1 MMNMTTEGDD
11 VSSTPGR
18 AARPIPPEPSPP
30 GDRSGAG
37 PRRGGPAA
45 GGKTSALRSAGRPDI
60 TTRPATSGRAERAA
74 DSVAELIGSVPP
86 GSRLGTKEELR
97 TRCGVSVGTF
107 NEALRLL
114 QARGLVTVKPGP
126 GGGLFSAEQSPMVRL
141 GNSVLALDAQAN
153 DVADAVRIR
162 DALDPLL
169 IEDALW
175 HASPA
180 DIAGLRRHIAAMEHA
195 VEAADPVAFVHA
207 NWRLHAAIAAISPN
221 PLLSSLYTHLLDLI
235 ESHTLTVLPTG
246 DQPLPQYIA
255 HRHELH
261 RDLVEAL
268 DRRDRDEALRLI
280 HEHNTSPQAS
290 EGPTAHQ

>member
-1 MMNMTTEGDD
+1 MR
-11 VSSTPGR
+11 VTPDR
-18 AARPIPPEPSPP
+18 AARPTP
-30 GDRSGAG
+30 
-37 PRRGGPAA
+37 
-45 GGKTSALRSAGRPDI
+45 
-60 TTRPATSGRAERAA
+60 SGRAERAA
-74 DSVAELIGSVPP
+74 EKVAELVESVPP

-97 TRCGVSVGTF
+97 TLCGVSVGTF

-114 QARGLVTVKPGP
+114 QSRGLVTVKPGP

-141 GNSVLALDAQAN
+141 GNSVLALDTQAN

-180 DIAGLRRHIAAMEHA
+180 DIAGLRRHIAAMEEA
-195 VEAADPVAFVHA
+195 KDAADPVAFVHA
-207 NWRLHAAIAAISPN
+207 NWRLHAAIAATSPN
-221 PLLSSLYTHLLDLI
+221 ALLSSLYTHLLDLI
-235 ESHTLTVLPTG
+235 ERHTLTVLPAS
-246 DQPLPQYIA
+246 DQPLGEYIA

-261 RDLVEAL
+261 RDLVDAL

-280 HEHNTSPQAS
+280 HEHNTTLQAADARA
-290 EGPTAHQ
+290 AHG

>member
-1 MMNMTTEGDD
+1 MGA
-11 VSSTPGR
+11 TPDRPARHDSPKGGPNGR
-18 AARPIPPEPSPP
+18 
-30 GDRSGAG
+30 RSGTG
-37 PRRGGPAA
+37 LRQGGLAA
-45 GGKTSALRSAGRPDI
+45 GGLPPLKAGRGPEGPPRQ
-60 TTRPATSGRAERAA
+60 TSSGRAERAA
-74 DSVAELIGSVPP
+74 ERVAELIGSVPP
-86 GSRLGTKEELR
+86 GSRLGTKEDLR
-97 TRCGVSVGTF
+97 TLCGVSVGTF

-180 DIAGLRRHIAAMEHA
+180 DIAGLRRHITSMGHA
-195 VEAADPVAFVHA
+195 VEAADPVAFVQA

-221 PLLSSLYTHLLDLI
+221 ALLSSLYTHLLDLI
-235 ESHTLTVLPTG
+235 ESHTLAVLPTS
-246 DQPLPQYIA
+246 DQPLGDYIA
-255 HRHELH
+255 QRHELH
-261 RDLVEAL
+261 RDLVDAL
-268 DRRDRDEALRLI
+268 DRRDRDAALRLI
-280 HEHNTSPQAS
+280 HEHNTSLQAA
-290 EGPTAHQ
+290 EDPAEDR

>member
-1 MMNMTTEGDD
+1 MTARGDD
-11 VSSTPGR
+11 VGSTPDR
-18 AARPIPPEPSPP
+18 TARHSTPDTAPS
-30 GDRSGAG
+30 GGHGGAHL
-37 PRRGGPAA
+37 RRGGPAA
-45 GGKTSALRSAGRPDI
+45 GGSPSARRGRVPDVPPRQTS
-60 TTRPATSGRAERAA
+60 SGRAERAA
-74 DSVAELIGSVPP
+74 DKVAELIESVPP

-97 TRCGVSVGTF
+97 TLCEVSVGTF

-141 GNSVLALDAQAN
+141 GNSVLALDARAN

-180 DIAGLRRHIAAMEHA
+180 DIDGLRRHITAMERA
-195 VEAADPVAFVHA
+195 VSAADPVAFVHA

-221 PLLSSLYTHLLDLI
+221 ALLSSLYTHLLDLI
-235 ESHTLTVLPTG
+235 ESHTLSVLPTS
-246 DQPLPQYIA
+246 DQPLNEYIA
-255 HRHELH
+255 HRHVLH
-261 RDLVEAL
+261 RDLVDAL

-280 HEHNTSPQAS
+280 HEHNTSLQPA
-290 EGPTAHQ
+290 EDPAAHS

>member
-1 MMNMTTEGDD
+1 MSATPDRAARQGMPEAAYGQQTPEGRA
-11 VSSTPGR
+11 GR
-18 AARPIPPEPSPP
+18 AAR
-30 GDRSGAG
+30 
-37 PRRGGPAA
+37 
-45 GGKTSALRSAGRPDI
+45 KVT
-60 TTRPATSGRAERAA
+60 
-74 DSVAELIGSVPP
+74 ELIERVPP
-86 GSRLGTKEELR
+86 GSRLGTKEHLR
-97 TRCGVSVGTF
+97 TLCGVSVGTF

-195 VEAADPVAFVHA
+195 VDVTDPIAFVHA

-221 PLLSSLYTHLLDLI
+221 ALLSSLYTHLLDLI
-235 ESHTLTVLPTG
+235 ETHTLSVLPA
-246 DQPLPQYIA
+246 DEQPLTEYIA
-255 HRHELH
+255 HRHNLH
-261 RDLVEAL
+261 RELVDAL

-280 HEHNTSPQAS
+280 QEHNTSPQAAADD
-290 EGPTAHQ
+290 PH

>member
-1 MMNMTTEGDD
+1 MTG
-11 VSSTPGR
+11 STKRSPRSDNG
-18 AARPIPPEPSPP
+18 PEMI
-30 GDRSGAG
+30 GH
-37 PRRGGPAA
+37 
-45 GGKTSALRSAGRPDI
+45 GRPRADKN
-60 TTRPATSGRAERAA
+60 ATLGRAERAA
-74 DSVAELIGSVPP
+74 ERVKQLIESVTP

-97 TRCGVSVGTF
+97 SLCEVSVGTF

-141 GNSVLALDAQAN
+141 GNSVLALDAGAN

-180 DIAGLRRHIAAMEHA
+180 DVAGLRRHITAMEHA
-195 VEAADPVAFVHA
+195 VGSEDPVAFVHA

-221 PLLSSLYTHLLDLI
+221 PLLSSLYSHLLDLI
-235 ESHTLTVLPTG
+235 ESHTLSVLPTS
-246 DQPLPQYIA
+246 DQPLGEYIA

-261 RDLVEAL
+261 RDLVDAL
-268 DRRDRDEALRLI
+268 DRRDRDAALRLI
-280 HEHNTSPQAS
+280 HEHNTTLQGAEDSAAPR
-290 EGPTAHQ
+290 

>member
-1 MMNMTTEGDD
+1 MSASPERT
-11 VSSTPGR
+11 
-18 AARPIPPEPSPP
+18 ARSQ
-30 GDRSGAG
+30 AG
-37 PRRGGPAA
+37 PEASERARSRPTPTEDGSSARSRRPAGSTRGGESPSR
-45 GGKTSALRSAGRPDI
+45 GSA
-60 TTRPATSGRAERAA
+60 TGRAERAA
-74 DSVAELIGSVPP
+74 ERVTELIESVTP

-97 TRCGVSVGTF
+97 TLCEVSVGTF

-180 DIAGLRRHIAAMEHA
+180 DIAGLRRHITAMEHA
-195 VEAADPVAFVHA
+195 VGADAPVAFVHA
-207 NWRLHAAIAAISPN
+207 NWRLHAAVAAISPN
-221 PLLSSLYTHLLDLI
+221 ALLSSLYTHLLDLI
-235 ESHTLTVLPTG
+235 ESHTLSVLPSS
-246 DQPLPQYIA
+246 DQPLGEYIA

-261 RDLVEAL
+261 SDLVDAL

-280 HEHNTSPQAS
+280 HEHNTTLQTA
-290 EGPTAHQ
+290 EGSATSDG